1 LDKECSPEE
10 KDKCLTKIEKLLDT
24 QKFLDTFEAFIDAE
38 SWAERFDV
46 EMELYLE
53 LAEDPNLRIF
63 LG

>member
-1 LDKECSPEE
+1 
-10 KDKCLTKIEKLLDT
+10 
-24 QKFLDTFEAFIDAE
+24 LDTFEAFINAE

-63 LG
+63 LGQEPVEGQNG